1 VRALMVRVTTT
12 AAVFAALLSGVL
24 SAATQATWPVL
35 ILRSLLAL
43 VLVSALG
50 YLFGLIL
57 MRTALRRWYE
67 QDQEVQASRRA
78 RGNR

>member
-1 VRALMVRVTTT
+1 MRVLIIRVTTT
-12 AAVFAALLSGVL
+12 AAVFAALLSAFI

-35 ILRSLLAL
+35 VLRALIAL
-43 VLVSALG
+43 VLVSVLG
-50 YLFGLIL
+50 FLFGLIL

-67 QDQEVQASRRA
+67 QDQAVQATRRA